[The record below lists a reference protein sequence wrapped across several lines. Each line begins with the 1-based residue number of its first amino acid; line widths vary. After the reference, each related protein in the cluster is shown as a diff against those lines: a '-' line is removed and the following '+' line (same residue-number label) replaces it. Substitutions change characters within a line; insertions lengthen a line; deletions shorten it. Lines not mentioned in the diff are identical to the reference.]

1 MLGFLLPKL
10 AWLSTLALLPV
21 VIHLLNRIRLRR
33 VDFSSLRFLRDVKRE
48 RFNWLRLKEI
58 LLLIARTAMLLFLF
72 LGLSR
77 PFLRQGL
84 FGIRR
89 EVSAVLIIDDSYSM
103 QYGTCAEQARNAAK
117 AYLARLT
124 GTSEAAILRAS
135 TSSLAPLLTGSLL
148 TRDITSLVRSLDTLE
163 TSCFAVDLAP
173 ALEQARTLLDKAIL
187 PTREIVIFTDLQ
199 RHALTPVPVADNK
212 AVAVLVRD
220 CGSPDARNCAVVSV
234 ASRERLPEPGQPL
247 SLTATVRNFGAS
259 DETRVI
265 ALSTDGAEESR
276 TILIPAG
283 NEKTVDFERQLNEPG
298 THTGSV
304 ALDPDSLT
312 VDDRRFFALDIPSR
326 LPVLVVGDAPEDTL
340 YLSRALAPDTS
351 GFFRLTARLAPALR
365 TVDLRRFGAIA
376 LVNPVS
382 LTAFD
387 WQRVADFAAQ
397 GGGVLV
403 ALSREPKDMSFL
415 SRYTSLGAEVKPTGF
430 VTIEKLDARHP
441 ILEAFN
447 DRADLSLPRF
457 FRYARLAVAGDT
469 MRNRVPSCKVLATFS
484 DGSPYLIESRSDRV
498 MIAASGL
505 SLADNDLPFR
515 ALFVP
520 LMHRVFSY
528 LSQQQLR
535 HDFLVGDT
543 IAARVPGIGLVPVRT
558 PGSEYSVTPD
568 QQAEARTVR
577 FTATGEPGIY
587 AIGDRQYAVN
597 VLSEEGNLLRAPETE
612 LAKKNIQLFKD
623 ARGRTSDLT
632 NAFLLIAGLCLALEM
647 LLLVL

>member
-33 VDFSSLRFLRDVKRE
+33 VDFSSLRFLRDVRRE
-48 RFNWLRLKEI
+48 RFNWLRLKEV

-77 PFLRQGL
+77 PFLKQGL

-103 QYGTCAEQARNAAK
+103 QYGTCAEQAKQAAK

-124 GTSEAAILRAS
+124 GTSEAAVLTAS
-135 TSSLAPLLTGSLL
+135 TCSLAPVLAGRLL
-148 TRDITSLVRSLDTLE
+148 TRDIASLARGLDTIGMSYLGI
-163 TSCFAVDLAP
+163 DLAP
-173 ALEQARTLLDKAIL
+173 AVEQARALLDKAIL

-199 RHALTPVPVADNK
+199 RRALAPVPTIEGK
-212 AVAVLVRD
+212 PYAVLVRD
-220 CGSPDARNCAVVSV
+220 CGSPEARNCAVVSV
-234 ASRERLPEPGQPL
+234 AARERLPEPGQPL
-247 SLTATVRNFGAS
+247 NLSATVRNSGTS

-265 ALSTDGAEESR
+265 ALNTGGATESR
-276 TILIPAG
+276 TILVPAG
-283 NEKTVDFERQLNEPG
+283 DEKTVDFERQLLEPG

-304 ALDPDSLT
+304 ELDADSLPA
-312 VDDRRFFALDIPSR
+312 DDRRFYALDIPSR
-326 LPVLVVGDAPEDTL
+326 LPVLVIGDAAEDTL
-340 YLSRALAPDTS
+340 YLSRALAPDTN
-351 GFFRLTARLAPALR
+351 GFFRVTTRLSPAMR
-365 TVDLRRFGAIA
+365 TVDLRRFQAVA

-403 ALSREPKDMSFL
+403 ALSRETRDKSFL
-415 SRYTSLGAEVKPTGF
+415 SRYVSFGAEMKPTGF
-430 VTIEKLDARHP
+430 VTIEKLDSRHP
-441 ILEAFN
+441 ALEAFKN
-447 DRADLSLPRF
+447 RADLSLPRF
-457 FRYARLAVAGDT
+457 FRYARLVVAGDT
-469 MRNRVPSCKVLATFS
+469 IRNRVPSCDVLAGFS
-484 DGSPYLIESRSDRV
+484 DGTPYLLESKSDRV
-498 MIAASGL
+498 IVAASGL

-520 LMHRVFSY
+520 LMHRLLSY
-528 LSQQQLR
+528 LSQRQLR

-543 IAARVPGIGLVPVRT
+543 ITARVPGIGLVPVRT

-577 FTATGEPGIY
+577 FAATGEPGIY
-587 AIGDRQYAVN
+587 TIGEQQYAVN
-597 VLSEEGNLLRAPETE
+597 VLNEEGDLRRIPEPE
-612 LAKKNIQLFKD
+612 LAGRHLQLFKD